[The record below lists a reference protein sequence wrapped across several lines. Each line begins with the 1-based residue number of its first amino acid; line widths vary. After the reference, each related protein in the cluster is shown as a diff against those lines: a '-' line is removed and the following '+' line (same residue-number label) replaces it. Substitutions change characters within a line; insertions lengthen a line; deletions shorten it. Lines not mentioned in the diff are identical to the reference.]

1 MSRDQIFWV
10 FGAAFGAWLMI
21 HCPRAAVREYRRGV
35 AEGLNPATR
44 TQQDFPRDADPVGFW
59 VTIVGTFLAGVMGLF
74 FFLFGIVAI
83 FAG

>member
-1 MSRDQIFWV
+1 VSRDQIFWV

-21 HCPRAAVREYRRGV
+21 HCPRAAVREYKRGV
-35 AEGLNPATR
+35 AEGLNP
-44 TQQDFPRDADPVGFW
+44 FPRDVDPVGFW